1 MLIPHQMS
9 FFFYEWGCS
18 SDGRALALH
27 ARGTGIDTPHL
38 HLFLSL
44 HNIIYNKK
52 YIKIIHTH
60 KITNKK
66 RQRQGSNLRSQRE
79 IA

>member
-1 MLIPHQMS
+1 MLIPHLMS

-38 HLFLSL
+38 HLFLY
-44 HNIIYNKK
+44 IIQIYILYNKN
-52 YIKIIHTH
+52 ILPHN
-60 KITNKK
+60 ITNKK

-79 IA
+79 TA